1 MKPISNHGS
10 APSASTKLTKPHYVH
25 VSDLHNTTQ
34 TWAAVETVQ
43 VAGTFQ
49 AQLD

>member
-1 MKPISNHGS
+1 MKPVSNHGS
-10 APSASTKLTKPHYVH
+10 VPLASTKLTKPHYVH
-25 VSDLHNTTQ
+25 LPDLHNLTQ
-34 TWAAVETVQ
+34 TWAAVETVW